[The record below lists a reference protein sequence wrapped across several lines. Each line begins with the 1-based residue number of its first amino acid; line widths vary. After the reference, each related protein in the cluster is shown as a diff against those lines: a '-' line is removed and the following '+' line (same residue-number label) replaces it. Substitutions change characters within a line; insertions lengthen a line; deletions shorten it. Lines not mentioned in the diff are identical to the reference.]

1 MPLDLL
7 YLRVVA
13 TLHAGPALVTLPSP
27 CRSHPFPA
35 CPAAGRA
42 DTDGVGREYDSDL
55 LKVQAPALVTPGR
68 HHDVARE
75 EHSHNVPEPF
85 CRFVGHTADLST
97 VVLKDDR
104 DMATPSGFRAPG
116 NPPAYQ
122 V

>member
-7 YLRVVA
+7 YLGVVA

-35 CPAAGRA
+35 YPAAGGA
-42 DTDGVGREYDSDL
+42 NPGGVGRAYDSDL
-55 LKVQAPALVTPGR
+55 FKVQAPALVTPGR

-75 EHSHNVPEPF
+75 ERPYNFAKPLR
-85 CRFVGHTADLST
+85 RFVGHTADLST

-104 DMATPSGFRAPG
+104 DMATQSGFRAPG